1 MMRPLP
7 LAVAVVALSAMGC
20 SDAPARPAKLGLYV
34 NIRNPSDPSVAGKQ
48 CGASSGIEWD
58 IGKGIKDPMTGKVV
72 DVDSPT
78 PDDFGTT
85 LEHGKSQTEL
95 DCTIRKNGTVTA
107 SGGGVDPVIT
117 PPNGRINFQI
127 SGTAKNSGT
136 ATTNTFNFSA
146 YTPVTINIF
155 SSQTLP
161 SCAFTTVHE
170 QAPGA
175 LWADF
180 TCPAL
185 VDVTRPDVACQAN
198 GTIVMEYCKTGEEE

>member
-1 MMRPLP
+1 MMRALP

-34 NIRNPSDPSVAGKQ
+34 NIRNPSDASIAGKQ

-58 IGKGIKDPMTGKVV
+58 IGKGIKDPMTGMIV

-78 PDDFGTT
+78 PTDFGTT
-85 LEHGKSQTEL
+85 LEDGKSKANL
-95 DCTIRKNGTVTA
+95 DCTIRKSGAVTA
-107 SGGGVDPVIT
+107 SGGGTDPVIT
-117 PPNGRINFQI
+117 PPNGSINFTI
-127 SGTAKNSGT
+127 SGTAKANGT
-136 ATTNTFNFSA
+136 PSTNTFNFGV
-146 YTPVTINIF
+146 YTPVTLSIASN
-155 SSQTLP
+155 QTLP
-161 SCAFTTVHE
+161 PCAFTAVHE

-180 TCPAL
+180 SCPAL
-185 VDVTRPDVACQAN
+185 VKTGDPDVGCQAT

>member
-1 MMRPLP
+1 MIRSLP

-20 SDAPARPAKLGLYV
+20 SDAPARPAKLGLYMMM
-34 NIRNPSDPSVAGKQ
+34 RNPSDPSVSGKQ

-58 IGKGIKDPMTGKVV
+58 IGKARTVNGVV

-85 LEHGKSQTEL
+85 LEDGKSKAEL
-95 DCTIRKNGTVTA
+95 SCTIRKNGSVNA
-107 SGGGVDPVIT
+107 DGGGTDPVIT
-117 PPNGRINFQI
+117 PPNGRINFTI
-127 SGTAKNSGT
+127 GGNAKKSGTP
-136 ATTNTFNFSA
+136 TTNTFNLGV
-146 YTPVTINIF
+146 YTPVTLRVS

-161 SCAFTTVHE
+161 TCSFTAIHQ

-185 VDVTRPDVACQAN
+185 VDTGRPDVACQAN